1 MRPYRRQV
9 AQAPRAILDDEDVD
23 DKVAAFLKE
32 QDDSER
38 GAETKP
44 EIKTVIG
51 DDEVDEE
58 QAKAYCRDITR
69 VIRTLKEKRD
79 MDVREAKLIV
89 QIDDPRNDEAR
100 KMGME
105 DSAGVSR
112 DEMAAALDD
121 VVAGN
126 VPKDRIALRTL
137 HTEMSDWP
145 FLDSDEKSAKFKALE
160 VAPAGMLPHP
170 LPSSHERVGLDV
182 AMLRMS
188 SINSMPVLIQL
199 LLQS

>member
-1 MRPYRRQV
+1 LV
-9 AQAPRAILDDEDVD
+9 RAVRAVIDDEDVD
-23 DKVAAFLKE
+23 DRVAAFLQE
-32 QDDSER
+32 QDASER
-38 GAETKP
+38 GVENRP
-44 EIKTVIG
+44 ELNKVIG

-69 VIRTLKEKRD
+69 VLRTLKEKRD

-89 QIDDPRNDEAR
+89 QIDDPRNDEVR

-112 DEMAAALDD
+112 DEMATALDE
-121 VVAGN
+121 VVAGI

-137 HTEMSDWP
+137 HQEMSNWP

-160 VAPAGMLPHP
+160 VAPAGAHP
-170 LPSSHERVGLDV
+170 LPLHDLSITT
-182 AMLRMS
+182 MLCYFFTQP
-188 SINSMPVLIQL
+188 NQ
-199 LLQS
+199 

>member
-1 MRPYRRQV
+1 MLLRPCKRQV
-9 AQAPRAILDDEDVD
+9 ARAPRAILDDENVD
-23 DKVAAFLKE
+23 DRVAAFLKE

-38 GAETKP
+38 GQEQKAEL
-44 EIKTVIG
+44 KTVIG

-89 QIDDPRNDEAR
+89 QIDDPRNDEMR

-112 DEMAAALDD
+112 DEMAAALDE
-121 VVAGN
+121 VVAGT

-137 HTEMSDWP
+137 HAEMSDWP
-145 FLDSDEKSAKFKALE
+145 FLDSDEKSAKFKA
-160 VAPAGMLPHP
+160 
-170 LPSSHERVGLDV
+170 
-182 AMLRMS
+182 
-188 SINSMPVLIQL
+188 
-199 LLQS
+199 